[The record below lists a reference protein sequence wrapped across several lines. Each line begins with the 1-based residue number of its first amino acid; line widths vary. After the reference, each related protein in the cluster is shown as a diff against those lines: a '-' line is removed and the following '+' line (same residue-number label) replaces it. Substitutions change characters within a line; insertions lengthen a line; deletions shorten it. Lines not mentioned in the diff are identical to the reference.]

1 MFGSFRKLK
10 AYAESAAINYV
21 FLGVLLLLSFII
33 AFFKI
38 TDYDIWWHLKTGEY
52 ILAHGIPSTDP
63 FSFSAAGNP
72 WVTHEWLA
80 EILFYL
86 LYKLGGL
93 TVLIAF
99 KAAISAL
106 IAFLI
111 FQFGRQ
117 RDISAALASAVAMFA
132 VAGMSY
138 MMYPRPHIFTFL
150 FLAIL
155 SFFLFKQDQSEKPL
169 KRQRWI
175 IIPALFLA
183 WANIHAGFILGLGIY
198 WIVVLK
204 ELFIPGQSPDSLKS
218 RVKQSLYPAI
228 LASLICLVNP
238 NGYQIYTYTIAI
250 AGNPVF
256 KSTISEWVSPIY
268 LGSREWLALGIL
280 GLASIG
286 SIVAAIFHFKRRPDI
301 SLIIVGVAI
310 SAWIAMRNIQNLVI
324 VLAFS
329 ILSIPLSPKSKSRNE
344 PNWIKPLLTLLS
356 FAWIITLFVLIFN
369 YQVRDNRRD
378 YRLFDTGIQ
387 EGLVPIDA
395 AAFLNKVNYSGNILN
410 ILSDGG
416 YLIWSGYPRWRV
428 FIDGRLDVYG
438 EQQIE
443 NYRNVV
449 GGAPGALNLLNEQNI
464 NAAVLPMPP
473 QMGDIRTQ
481 LAKDSLW
488 SLVYFDDYYLV
499 YMCKAESCREIISQW
514 GYQIINPLANGY
526 GLDSPAKLDS
536 YLSETKR
543 ALYFNPKSS
552 LANAAYGFGL
562 QQKGDYVLAAN
573 AFKTA
578 IALRPNLLDFYRYVA
593 RLYVS
598 ANAIDSAKAW
608 YARALIAKPTD
619 PMNYYE
625 LGILYAR
632 QNDFSRAESCFNEA
646 ARLDP
651 RGPAKQALQKLQAM
665 KNAPKPPKT
674 Q

>member
-1 MFGSFRKLK
+1 MFGSFRRLK
-10 AYAESAAINYV
+10 DYADSKALNYV
-21 FLGVLLLLSFII
+21 FIGVLLLLSFII

-63 FSFSAAGNP
+63 FSFMAAGHP

-86 LYKLGGL
+86 LYRLGGL
-93 TVLIAF
+93 TLLIAF
-99 KAAISAL
+99 KACISAV

-111 FQFGRQ
+111 FKFGRQ
-117 RDISAALASAVAMFA
+117 RNISAAIVSAVAIFA
-132 VAGMSY
+132 VSGMSY
-138 MMYPRPHIFTFL
+138 MMYPRPHVITFL

-155 SFFLFKQDQSEKPL
+155 SYFLFSQDKSEKSI
-169 KRQRWI
+169 RQQRWI
-175 IIPALFLA
+175 LLPVLFLF

-204 ELFIPGQSPDSLKS
+204 ELFLPGQSSEPIKI
-218 RVKQSLYPAI
+218 RVQQSLYPAI

-268 LGSREWLALGIL
+268 LGRNEWLALGIL
-280 GLASIG
+280 GLASVG
-286 SIVAAIFHFKRRPDI
+286 SLIAAIFHFKRRPDI

-310 SAWIAMRNIQNLVI
+310 SAWMAMRNIQNLVI
-324 VLAFS
+324 VLAFA
-329 ILSIPLSPKSKSRNE
+329 ILSIPLSPKTGLREKST
-344 PNWIKPLLTLLS
+344 WIKPLLALLS
-356 FAWIITLFVLIFN
+356 LAWIITLFILIFN
-369 YQVRDNRRD
+369 YQLRENRRD
-378 YRLFDTGIQ
+378 YRFFDTGIQ
-387 EGLVPIDA
+387 PGLVPIDA

-416 YLIWSGYPRWRV
+416 YLIWSGFPRWKV
-428 FIDGRLDVYG
+428 FVDGRLDVYG

-449 GGAPGALNLLNEQNI
+449 GGAPGALNYLNEQNI

-473 QMGDIRTQ
+473 GMGDIRAQ

-488 SLVYFDDYYLV
+488 SLVYFDDYYLI
-499 YMCKAESCREIISQW
+499 YMCKVESCRDIINKW
-514 GYQIINPLANGY
+514 GYQVINPLANGY
-526 GLDSPAKLDS
+526 GLDSPAKLDL
-536 YLSETKR
+536 YIAETKR
-543 ALYFNPKSS
+543 ALYANPKSS

-562 QQKGDYVLAAN
+562 QQKGEYVPAAN

-578 IALRPNLLDFYRYVA
+578 ITLRPGLLDFYRYVA

-598 ANAIDSAKAW
+598 ANIPDSAKIW
-608 YARALIAKPTD
+608 YAKALVARPAD
-619 PMNYYE
+619 PWNYYD
-625 LGILYAR
+625 LGMLYAR
-632 QNDFSRAESCFNEA
+632 QGDYDRAETYFNEA

-651 RGPAKQALQKLQAM
+651 KGPAVQALQRLRSM
-665 KNAPKPPKT
+665 KSDALPAKP